1 LSKLANSF
9 NWVR

>member
-9 NWVR
+9 NWVK